1 MNRDTWQMIKALPRR
16 PPRLDRAFSVE
27 DIRELARKRL
37 PRSPFDFI
45 DGAAE
50 DEVTMRANRDAFEQV
65 TFVPRTLVDVE
76 TRDLSTTVLGT
87 DVSIPLVLG
96 PTGTPALSHPDAEFA
111 AARAAAKT
119 GTAFVVSTGS
129 SHPLDEIAKVATGPL
144 WFQLYTSTDPGLT
157 DYFIDSAKASGC
169 TAMLLTVDCP
179 IGGPRE
185 RDLRNGHTAPPRIT
199 RNSLVDGARHPLRL
213 GRWIRDLQRGPGMR
227 LGTIGGYGQ
236 GDSIGWITSVFNP
249 RLTWDEVPKI
259 RERWQ
264 GPLAIKGI
272 MSAADARRAA
282 DMEVDGIVVSNHG
295 GRQLDGL
302 PSTLEVL
309 PRIADAVEGTG
320 LQILIDGG
328 VRRGGDIARA
338 RALGA
343 TACLIARPWVWGM
356 AAGGEDGISRV
367 VEILR
372 GELDRALALL
382 GVRSISEVSSDF
394 VRVPRDW
401 LPRGLAAPVSFASGV
416 EIMQTMQTERQGLGL
431 RLDD

>member
-1 MNRDTWQMIKALPRR
+1 MNSDTWRMVKALPRR
-16 PPRLDRAFSVE
+16 PPLLERAFSIE
-27 DIRELARKRL
+27 DIRGLARKRL

-50 DEVTMRANRDAFEQV
+50 DEVTMRANRRAFEEV
-65 TFVPRTLVDVE
+65 TFVPKTLVEVE
-76 TRDLSTTVLGT
+76 KRDLSTTVLGT
-87 DVSIPLVLG
+87 ELSLPLVLG
-96 PTGTPALSHPDAEFA
+96 PTGTPGLSHPEAEFA
-111 AARAAAKT
+111 AARAAAT
-119 GTAFVVSTGS
+119 AGTAFTVSTGS
-129 SHPLDEIAKVATGPL
+129 SHSLQDIAKVASGPL
-144 WFQLYTSTDPGLT
+144 WFQLYTSTDQGLT

-199 RNSLVDGARHPLRL
+199 RNSLVDGARHPVRL
-213 GRWIRDLQRGPGMR
+213 GRWIRDLRRGPGMR

-236 GDSIGWITSVFNP
+236 GHSIGWITTVFNP
-249 RLTWDEVPKI
+249 RLTWADVPRI
-259 RERWQ
+259 RERWA

-282 DMEVDGIVVSNHG
+282 ELEVDGILVSNHG

-302 PSTLEVL
+302 PATLEVL
-309 PRIADAVEGTG
+309 PRIVDAVSASGVEV
-320 LQILIDGG
+320 LIDGG
-328 VRRGGDIARA
+328 VRRGGDIAKA

-356 AAGGEDGISRV
+356 AAGGEQGVARV

-382 GVRSISEVSSDF
+382 GVRSIGEVNPDC
-394 VRVPRDW
+394 VRVPTDW
-401 LPRGLAAPVSFASGV
+401 LAP
-416 EIMQTMQTERQGLGL
+416 
-431 RLDD
+431 

>member
-1 MNRDTWQMIKALPRR
+1 MDSDTWQMIKALPRR
-16 PPRLDRAFSVE
+16 PPQLERAFSIE
-27 DIRELARKRL
+27 DIRGLARKRL

-50 DEVTMRANRDAFEQV
+50 DEVTMRANRRAFEEV
-65 TFVPRTLVDVE
+65 TFVPKTLVEVE

-87 DVSIPLVLG
+87 KLSLPVVLG
-96 PTGTPALSHPDAEFA
+96 PTGTPALSHPEAELA
-111 AARAAAKT
+111 AARAAAT
-119 GTAFVVSTGS
+119 AGTAFAVSTGS
-129 SHPLDEIAKVATGPL
+129 SHSLQEIAEVATGPL
-144 WFQLYTSTDPGLT
+144 WFQLYTSTDQGLT

-199 RNSLVDGARHPLRL
+199 RNSLVDGARHPVRL
-213 GRWIRDLQRGPGMR
+213 GRWIRDLRRGPGMR

-236 GDSIGWITSVFNP
+236 GHSIGWITTVFNP
-249 RLTWDEVPKI
+249 RLTWADVPRI
-259 RERWQ
+259 RERWA

-282 DMEVDGIVVSNHG
+282 EMEVDGIVVSNHG

-302 PSTLEVL
+302 PATLEVL
-309 PRIADAVEGTG
+309 PRIVDAVSASGVQV
-320 LQILIDGG
+320 LVDGG
-328 VRRGGDIARA
+328 VRRGGDIAKA

-343 TACLIARPWVWGM
+343 TACLIARPWVWGI
-356 AAGGEDGISRV
+356 AAGGEQGVARV

-382 GVRSISEVSSDF
+382 GVHSIEEVSADC
-394 VRVPRDW
+394 VRVPADW
-401 LPRGLAAPVSFASGV
+401 LAR
-416 EIMQTMQTERQGLGL
+416 
-431 RLDD
+431 

>member
-1 MNRDTWQMIKALPRR
+1 MNRDTWQLIKALPRR
-16 PPRLDRAFSVE
+16 PPRLERAFSIE
-27 DIRELARKRL
+27 DIRGLARKRL

-50 DEVTMRANRDAFEQV
+50 DEVTMRANRRAFEQV
-65 TFVPRTLVDVE
+65 TFVPRTLVEVE
-76 TRDLSTTVLGT
+76 KRDLSTTVLGT
-87 DVSIPLVLG
+87 EVSLPLILG

-111 AARAAAKT
+111 AVRAAAKA
-119 GTAFVVSTGS
+119 GTAFAVSTGS
-129 SHPLDEIAKVATGPL
+129 SHSLEEIAKIATGPL
-144 WFQLYTSTDPGLT
+144 WFQLYTSTDRGLT
-157 DYFIDSAKASGC
+157 DYFIDSAKATGC

-213 GRWIRDLQRGPGMR
+213 ARWLGDLRRGPGMR

-236 GDSIGWITSVFNP
+236 GHSIGWITTVFNP
-249 RLTWDEVPKI
+249 RLTWDEVPRI
-259 RERWQ
+259 RERWE

-272 MSAADARRAA
+272 MSPSDARRAA
-282 DMEVDGIVVSNHG
+282 EIEVDGIVVSNHG

-302 PSTLEVL
+302 PATLEVL
-309 PRIADAVEGTG
+309 PRIVDAVSGSGVE
-320 LQILIDGG
+320 ILIDGG
-328 VRRGGDIARA
+328 VRRGGDIAKA

-343 TACLIARPWVWGM
+343 TACLVARPWVWGL
-356 AAGGEDGISRV
+356 AAAGEDGVARV

-382 GVRSISEVSSDF
+382 GVRSIGEVTSDL
-394 VRVPRDW
+394 VRFPNDW
-401 LPRGLAAPVSFASGV
+401 R
-416 EIMQTMQTERQGLGL
+416 
-431 RLDD
+431 